1 MTYEDGY
8 LEGTHDAIEHLGD
21 ELGWDHTATCAARIA
36 GPWRRVVCD
45 CHQWVLDDMIARF
58 NYPPLAHEG
67 DHSEAR
73 ALLAPT
79 PNPETVTSGLLNR
92 FSGTQGAGS
101 APVDP
106 EPLEGPQNGTE
117 ETA

>member
-67 DHSEAR
+67 DGS
-73 ALLAPT
+73 LL
-79 PNPETVTSGLLNR
+79 
-92 FSGTQGAGS
+92 
-101 APVDP
+101 
-106 EPLEGPQNGTE
+106 
-117 ETA
+117 

>member
-1 MTYEDGY
+1 MTPCI
-8 LEGTHDAIEHLGD
+8 TPSA
-21 ELGWDHTATCAARIA
+21 ATRV
-36 GPWRRVVCD
+36 PSFMRRM
-45 CHQWVLDDMIARF
+45 QSMIMIMIMTMQ
-58 NYPPLAHEG
+58 
-67 DHSEAR
+67 SMIMT
-73 ALLAPT
+73 T

-117 ETA
+117 TGGGLA

>member
-1 MTYEDGY
+1 MTPAY
-8 LEGTHDAIEHLGD
+8 LADVLDYYTHLTTAEVEAIRLALDLASAALAFDHHGHYAQVQHAIEAL
-21 ELGWDHTATCAARIA
+21 T
-36 GPWRRVVCD
+36 P
-45 CHQWVLDDMIARF
+45 
-58 NYPPLAHEG
+58 
-67 DHSEAR
+67 EAR
-73 ALLAPT
+73 ALLTPT

-117 ETA
+117 GTA

>member
-67 DHSEAR
+67 AADGDTQPAAVTYAGYVPLS
-73 ALLAPT
+73 
-79 PNPETVTSGLLNR
+79 NPELR
-92 FSGTQGAGS
+92 
-101 APVDP
+101 
-106 EPLEGPQNGTE
+106 GPMEVWT
-117 ETA
+117 

>member
-1 MTYEDGY
+1 VIAPYYSD
-8 LEGTHDAIEHLGD
+8 DAVTLYH
-21 ELGWDHTATCAARIA
+21 
-36 GPWRRVVCD
+36 GP
-45 CHQWVLDDMIARF
+45 
-58 NYPPLAHEG
+58 
-67 DHSEAR
+67 
-73 ALLAPT
+73 
-79 PNPETVTSGLLNR
+79 TSGLLNR